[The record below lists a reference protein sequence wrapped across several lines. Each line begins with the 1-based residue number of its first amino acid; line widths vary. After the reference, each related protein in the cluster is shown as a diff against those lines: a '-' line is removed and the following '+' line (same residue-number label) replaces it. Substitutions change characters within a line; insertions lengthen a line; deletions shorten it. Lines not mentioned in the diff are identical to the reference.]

1 MRHILDLP
9 QSSPIPCAPP
19 DLNVAD
25 RPFFCAD
32 DVAQFAVEGGI
43 LTGQRRTHS
52 WHLDRDGRF
61 TCGTRAKFSD
71 SLADW
76 AAQPNRL
83 IEAFLEGRPE
93 RSCSPIW
100 VVIDERP
107 SGREDPCGTPGEC
120 DVEQYLRLQRQLEVA
135 GITLVDAV
143 AFDDQRHWWS
153 MCELL
158 TGTTAWSARPA
169 VVW

>member
-1 MRHILDLP
+1 MRHILNLP
-9 QSSPIPCAPP
+9 QASPIPCPP
-19 DLNVAD
+19 PGLDIAA
-25 RPFFCAD
+25 RPFLCAD
-32 DVAQFAVEGGI
+32 DVAQCAVEGGI
-43 LTGQRRTHS
+43 LTGQRRTQS
-52 WHLDRDGRF
+52 WHLARDGQF
-61 TCGTRAKFSD
+61 TCGTRATCSD

-83 IEAFLEGRPE
+83 IEAFLDGRAEG
-93 RSCSPIW
+93 SCSPIW

-107 SGREDPCGTPGEC
+107 LGLTDPCEPPGEH
-120 DVEQYLRLQRQLEVA
+120 DAEQYLRLQRQLEVA

-143 AFDDQRHWWS
+143 VFDDQRHWWS

-158 TGTTAWSARPA
+158 TGTTAWSARPT